1 MRQNKKIMVFQLFF
15 IIFFLFSLGQRV
27 NAEGM
32 DFSVE
37 AILPENQ
44 VDIDKSYFDLKV
56 TPNSQQELS
65 FKVSNLSEKNSKIEV
80 TLNPGWTNQNGVLSY
95 AETDKKVDE
104 SMSFPITQL
113 IKENKKV
120 IELKPLEEKI
130 VNFKLEIPKKEFDG
144 VIVGGFVFKKLTTNK
159 SQETQKTEV
168 VLKNDI
174 QLVKGIQ
181 LTENSKIIPEALNIK
196 SAKAGIVNYRN
207 AFILNFQNPQ
217 PRFIRDIDVKI
228 SVRKEKKKDVLISEE
243 KKINSMAPNSNVDL
257 PVVYKEAIKPGK
269 YVMEIELITGGLKE
283 HKNLKFE
290 VLKKDYKEIKKELIE
305 TGSYEKSN
313 NNTLTLILIGFV
325 IFILLIVVILWINGR
340 RGKKCK

>member
-1 MRQNKKIMVFQLFF
+1 MHRDKKRMVFQFFFVIFLLFG
-15 IIFFLFSLGQRV
+15 LGQRV

-44 VDIDKSYFDLKV
+44 VDTDKSYFDLKV
-56 TPNSQQELS
+56 TPNSHQELL
-65 FKVSNLSEKNSKIEV
+65 FKVSNLSEKNSEIEI

-95 AETDKKVDE
+95 ANTDKEIDE

-120 IELKPLEEKI
+120 VELKPLEEKI
-130 VNFKLEIPKKEFDG
+130 VSFKLETPKKEFDG

-159 SQETQKTEV
+159 AQETEKAEV

-181 LTENSKIIPEALNIK
+181 LIETSKIIPEVLTIK
-196 SAKAGIVNYRN
+196 SARAGVVNYRN

-217 PRFIRDIDVKI
+217 PRFIRDIDIKMTVK
-228 SVRKEKKKDVLISEE
+228 KEKKDDILIAEE
-243 KKINSMAPNSNVDL
+243 KRINSMAPNSNVDL
-257 PVVYKEAIKPGK
+257 PVVYKEEIKPGK
-269 YVMEIELITGGLKE
+269 YVMDIELTTEELKE
-283 HKNLKFE
+283 HKSLKFE
-290 VLKKDYKEIKKELIE
+290 VLEKDYKEIKKELIE
-305 TGSYEKSN
+305 TGSYKKSSFN
-313 NNTLTLILIGFV
+313 KIYLILIMV
-325 IFILLIVVILWINGR
+325 LLLLLIGLLILWIMGR
-340 RGKKCK
+340 KRKK